1 MKLTHLLSQKKSAIF
16 ERWLDQIFS
25 TYPPE
30 TVGFLKREKD
40 RFNNPVAFRIYEGAK
55 GLLDAVIVGATAEE
69 VSNFLDEIIRIKAM
83 QDFSPSQAL
92 AFVFLLKKIV
102 REELAKEIRADVG
115 LAAEVLDLESQIDG
129 MALLGFDVYQKR
141 REKLYEIRVDEV
153 KRGVSGLLRKAG
165 VNLNNL

>member
-1 MKLTHLLSQKKSAIF
+1 MKLTHLLSQKKPAIL

-30 TVGFLKREKD
+30 TAGFLKREKD
-40 RFNNPVAFRIYEGAK
+40 RFNNPVAFRIYQGAK
-55 GLLDAVIVGATAEE
+55 GLMDAVIVGATAAE

-92 AFVFLLKKIV
+92 AFVFFLKTVV
-102 REELAKEIRADVG
+102 REELAKEIRADAD
-115 LAAEVLDLESQIDG
+115 LAAEVLALESQIDG
-129 MALLGFDVYQKR
+129 MVLLGFDVYLKR